1 METDRLGGQVG
12 SEADGG
18 GRRCCHPL
26 TPQPEDKK
34 SGAMVQLLPNPEGM
48 LVTPS
53 SDEKSL
59 YRVISSHRYS
69 HGSWGDGTRK
79 GHDLK
84 PEWAQPP

>member
-1 METDRLGGQVG
+1 MVQRLTE
-12 SEADGG
+12 EADVAPT
-18 GRRCCHPL
+18 RSPHSPRI
-26 TPQPEDKK
+26 KK
-34 SGAMVQLLPNPEGM
+34 SGPMVQLLPNPEGM

-59 YRVISSHRYS
+59 YRVISSHHYS

-84 PEWAQPP
+84 PEWARPP